1 MYPRPSK
8 TARQPIKN
16 SIIAMLKLIL
26 VLVAAGTIIAQES
39 STPTAPPDGAA
50 GLTTFA
56 DRCANCH
63 GPLGE
68 GDGELAAN
76 LSNPPPSFA
85 DPDFIRQAVP
95 SDLFDTITNGRV
107 EANMPPFGPSSSNA
121 LSEESRWQAVA
132 AIYSLGTTAESINQG
147 QLIYQENC
155 LACHGQ
161 SGLGDG
167 DEAAGLS
174 PAPPSLGDLA
184 FWSGN
189 SNQTIFDRLADPS
202 TISFHTYELQEEAL
216 WSVVDYIRT
225 FSYSYADPQA
235 ASAPLETAVVS
246 GIVTNGTTSEA
257 APPETAVRLRAV
269 NSDFEN
275 TLTMTSTV
283 EAGGRYHFDLT
294 DVPQDWFF
302 RTAVFYNDIE
312 FGSDFNQLTF
322 SQPEI
327 ELPVI
332 IYEKTTDP
340 ANISINQLHTIFSFA
355 NPDEVDVNQL
365 YVVGNAGNT
374 VYAGPTGDLAGG
386 TFELALP
393 SNAQLQGFQR
403 GFGSLD
409 SFFPTDE
416 LIPTASGW
424 ADTLPVRPG
433 QSTLVLLV
441 HYTLPYQEGTTISH
455 PLIYDTA
462 EINLVVPQGISIA
475 SGDNW
480 QDTGLE
486 TLENGTFS
494 TYQQRNKPAQSSLA
508 ASLEGKPSVPPASS
522 VGPVIRNDT
531 AELLI
536 GGGALLVVIAIA
548 AFALRQW
555 QAPAYPIQ
563 EQKADLLQDIADLDD
578 EFQAG
583 QLSLDQYQAERENL
597 MAELKAI
604 WTE

>member
-1 MYPRPSK
+1 
-8 TARQPIKN
+8 
-16 SIIAMLKLIL
+16 MLMLIL

-269 NSDFEN
+269 NSDFDI
-275 TLTMTSTV
+275 TMTMTTTV
-283 EAGGRYHFDLT
+283 EADGRYQFDLT
-294 DVPQDWFF
+294 DIPQDWFF

-312 FGSDFNQLTF
+312 FGSVFNQLTF
-322 SQPEI
+322 SQPEL

-332 IYEKTTDP
+332 IYENTTDP
-340 ANISINQLHTIFSFA
+340 AEITINQLHTIFSFTTS
-355 NPDEVDVNQL
+355 EQVEVNQL

-374 VYAGPTGDLAGG
+374 VYIGPSGNLEDG

-393 SNAQLQGFQR
+393 PSAQLQQFQR

-424 ADTLPVRPG
+424 ADTLPIRPG
-433 QSTLVLLV
+433 QGSLVLLV
-441 HYTLPYQEGTTISH
+441 RYSLPYQDSLTISH
-455 PLIYDTA
+455 PLLYETA
-462 EINLVVPQGISIA
+462 EINLVLPQGISLN
-475 SGDNW
+475 SGDDW
-480 QDTGLE
+480 QDTGLQ

-494 TYQQRNKPAQSSLA
+494 TYQQQDKPAQSNFT
-508 ASLEGKPSVPPASS
+508 ASLEGQPSQSSAS
-522 VGPVIRNDT
+522 VGPVIRNES

-536 GGGALLVVIAIA
+536 GGGTLLVVVAIVV
-548 AFALRQW
+548 FALRQW
-555 QAPAYPIQ
+555 QGPAYPIEQ
-563 EQKADLLQDIADLDD
+563 QKADLIQNIADLDD
-578 EFQAG
+578 DYHTG
-583 QLSLDQYQAERENL
+583 QLSQSDYLAERESL

-604 WTE
+604 WIE